1 MYTVLLVEDEEAIV
15 RVLARSLQY
24 DGYEVVTAANGQ
36 EGLEVFRRERPDI
49 VLTDI
54 KMPVMDG
61 LELLKE
67 IKAESPETE
76 VIIITGHGD
85 MDSSIE
91 ALQHDASDFIN
102 KPVVD
107 EALSIALKRAEGKIE
122 IRKQLE
128 EYTTKLEEKV
138 EEATREIQRKSSF
151 QSKLIKS
158 SNDGI
163 VATNEDL
170 KVVIFNPEA
179 ERIFGYT
186 REEIVSRKTLAD
198 VLPKDLA
205 VSIQEG
211 MEESA
216 FKDLP
221 WREASI
227 QSKQAEEVPV
237 RFSGSILFEQDK
249 VVGSVAFF
257 QDLREIKK
265 LEQELIRSERL
276 AAIGQTVAGLAH
288 GIKNIL
294 HGFKG
299 GRYLLESGLHKNDM
313 DKLQEGWQMVK
324 RNIDRTSDLVLD
336 LLSYSKEREPEY
348 TTCSPNAIVTD
359 VCDLFSEIARENA
372 VEIHK
377 DLDASIEEVSLDP
390 HTLHRALSNLLS
402 NALDACLTQD
412 GSVENARI
420 TLRTRAEPGNR
431 LRVDVIDNGC
441 GMDRDIQETLFT
453 SFFSTKG
460 AKGTGLGLLVTRKLI
475 EEHDGSISV
484 DSAPGQGSRFSIRL
498 PYRIYN

>member
-1 MYTVLLVEDEEAIV
+1 MYKILLVEDEEAIV
-15 RVLARSLQY
+15 RVLARSLKY

-36 EGLEVFRRERPDI
+36 EGLDVFHQEAPDI

-61 LELLKE
+61 LELLKK
-67 IKAESPETE
+67 IKSIRPETE

-85 MDSSIE
+85 LDSSIE

-128 EYTTKLEEKV
+128 EYTTKLEDKI
-138 EEATREIQRKSSF
+138 EEATREIRRKSSF
-151 QSKLIKS
+151 QSKLIRS

-163 VATNEDL
+163 VATDEGL
-170 KVVIFNPEA
+170 EVVIFNPEA

-186 REEIVSRKTLAD
+186 REEIVSRRILSD
-198 VLPKDLA
+198 VLPRELTA
-205 VSIQEG
+205 SIQEG
-211 MEESA
+211 LEQNA
-216 FKDLP
+216 VKDLP

-227 QSKQAEEVPV
+227 RSKQGEEVPV
-237 RFSGSILFEQDK
+237 RFSGSILYEQDK

-265 LEQELIRSERL
+265 LEQDLLRSERL

-299 GRYLLESGLHKNDM
+299 GRYLLESGLQKNDM
-313 DKLQEGWQMVK
+313 DKLQEGWNMVK

-348 TTCSPNAIVTD
+348 TKCSPNTIVED
-359 VCDLFSEIARENA
+359 VCDLFFEIAREN
-372 VEIHK
+372 EIEIDK
-377 DLDASIEEVSLDP
+377 DLDPSIQEVFLDP
-390 HTLHRALSNLLS
+390 QTLHRALTNLLS
-402 NALDACLTQD
+402 NALDACLSQD
-412 GSVENARI
+412 GTAAHPQV
-420 TLRTRAEPGNR
+420 TLRTRAEANR
-431 LRVDVIDNGC
+431 QLRVDVIDNGC
-441 GMDRDIQETLFT
+441 GMDREIQDTLFT

-475 EEHDGSISV
+475 EEHQGTIAV
-484 DSAPGQGSRFSIRL
+484 DSTPGRGSTFSIRL